1 MTIADICRAWDRP
14 SYVHGDVQSTHT
26 VTRRFREGDRT
37 PGTVEHVLMKFQ
49 PYLQRY
55 ANTFY
60 PKHPDEAEEAYV
72 DFVLAIMKRPYLFNK
87 DLGTATLRSF
97 VFQSYRNKLRDV
109 LKRKNRWLARAS
121 RAAERTLE
129 LCRLQKSSEQ
139 RAVERGLAL
148 SHRIFILGFDAE
160 TAFLMG
166 VTEGDRSVWKS
177 YWEDGMTEAG
187 IAATLNLSVN
197 AVSARILK
205 VKAYLRQQTLE
216 RLKDA

>member
-109 LKRKNRWLARAS
+109 LKRKNRRG
-121 RAAERTLE
+121 RAARRNGRSSSAD
-129 LCRLQKSSEQ
+129 CRSRPS
-139 RAVERGLAL
+139 
-148 SHRIFILGFDAE
+148 
-160 TAFLMG
+160 
-166 VTEGDRSVWKS
+166 
-177 YWEDGMTEAG
+177 
-187 IAATLNLSVN
+187 
-197 AVSARILK
+197 SARSNGDSRSRTGSSSWASTPK
-205 VKAYLRQQTLE
+205 PPF
-216 RLKDA
+216 

>member
-14 SYVHGDVQSTHT
+14 SYVHGDVPSTHT

-37 PGTVEHVLMKFQ
+37 PETVEHVLMKFQ

-97 VFQSYRNKLRDV
+97 VFQSCRNKLRDV

-129 LCRLQKSSEQ
+129 LCRLQKSS
-139 RAVERGLAL
+139 ASNRGQSTSSNRTPWKPRPYPSSPTPPAL
-148 SHRIFILGFDAE
+148 WRDASPSPR
-160 TAFLMG
+160 T
-166 VTEGDRSVWKS
+166 
-177 YWEDGMTEAG
+177 
-187 IAATLNLSVN
+187 
-197 AVSARILK
+197 
-205 VKAYLRQQTLE
+205 
-216 RLKDA
+216 